1 MATPT
6 TLPSTFTAGQ
16 VLTAAQ
22 MNNLR
27 GAFRVLQV
35 VSTAKTDTFS
45 ASVNAGANTA
55 ITGLSATLTPSA
67 TTSNVLVI
75 AHVPMAISVADSG
88 IFLTLYRGATPIGVG
103 ASPGS
108 RQAVTTGMMGNSNL
122 DTMGSAALFFLDSP
136 ATTSAT
142 TYSLYISHASGV
154 ARTLV
159 VNRTSNDTNA
169 NTSARG
175 IATITALE
183 ISA

>member
-35 VSTAKTDTFS
+35 VSTTKTDTFTTS
-45 ASVNAGANTA
+45 STTLVDV
-55 ITGLSATLTPSA
+55 TGLSASITPSA
-67 TTSNVLVI
+67 TTSKVLVI
-75 AHVPMAISVADSG
+75 VHMTTALDGAATNGVYA
-88 IFLTLYRGATPIGVG
+88 TLLRGATPISVG
-103 ASPGS
+103 DASGS
-108 RQAVTTGMMGNSNL
+108 RAQVTTDQGVTSFSNGINNL
-122 DTMGSAALFFLDSP
+122 AFIYLDSP

-142 TYSLYISHASGV
+142 TYKLQVRSETAAALYVNRSRNDANNSGV
-154 ARTLV
+154 GRG
-159 VNRTSNDTNA
+159 TS
-169 NTSARG
+169 S
-175 IATITALE
+175 ITVME